1 MRFDDQRESDNVDD
15 QRGSGGGMGFGGGG
29 FGGGGGGLLPMLLGL
44 VLGRRMGCGTIVL
57 LGVAFLIV
65 GGMGGLGGL
74 LGGGGGGSVGPQVQI
89 GQPASQYETPAGGTA
104 RRAESSTDSF
114 VRKVLGST
122 EDVWTK
128 EFPDQVG
135 KAYQVPRLVLFTG
148 STNSGCGG
156 ADSAM
161 GPFYCPADRK
171 VYLDESF
178 FDELQNRFGAKGDAA
193 AAYVIAHEIGHHI
206 QQLLGVSDQVRDA
219 QERAS
224 ERQRN
229 ALSVKLE
236 LQADCLAGV
245 WAKQSGRLEAGDIEE
260 AVTAAQAIGDDTLQ
274 RQSRGQVVP
283 DSFTHGSSAQRVQW
297 LRTGLTSGRMESC
310 NTFAGS

>member
-1 MRFDDQRESDNVDD
+1 MRFDDQRESDNIDD

-29 FGGGGGGLLPMLLGL
+29 FGGGGGLLPMLLGL
-44 VLGRRMGCGTIVL
+44 VLGRKLGCGTIVL
-57 LGVAFLIV
+57 LGVAFLV
-65 GGMGGLGGL
+65 FGGLGGLGGL

-89 GQPASQYETPAGGTA
+89 GQPAGQYETPAAGTT
-104 RRAESSTDSF
+104 RGQESSTDSF

-122 EDVWTK
+122 EDVWAK
-128 EFPDQVG
+128 VFPEQVG
-135 KAYQVPRLVLFTG
+135 KAYQNPRLVLFSG
-148 STNSGCGG
+148 STQSGCGG
-156 ADSAM
+156 AESAM

-178 FDELQNRFGAKGDAA
+178 FDELQTRFGAKGDAA

-206 QQLLGVSDQVRDA
+206 QQLIGVADQVRSA

-236 LQADCLAGV
+236 LQADCFAGV
-245 WAKQSGRLEAGDIEE
+245 WAKQSGRLEAGDVEE

-297 LRTGLTSGRMESC
+297 LQTGLNSGQMESC